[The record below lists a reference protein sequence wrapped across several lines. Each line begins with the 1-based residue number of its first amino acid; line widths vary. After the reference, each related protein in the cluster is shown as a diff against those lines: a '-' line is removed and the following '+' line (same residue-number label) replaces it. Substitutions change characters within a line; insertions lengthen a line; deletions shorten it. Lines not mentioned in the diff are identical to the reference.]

1 MKGNRKIKGSKKRK
15 EKKKTKR
22 DNADD
27 TTDMH
32 I

>member
-22 DNADD
+22 YNADD

>member
-15 EKKKTKR
+15 EKKKTKI

>member
-15 EKKKTKR
+15 EKKKT
-22 DNADD
+22 NADD